1 MRSPLVVL
9 VPLLLLLLLLLAAS
23 SVEAA
28 AKNFDELCAQVR
40 AKSNGT
46 KREILFLFMVNCGFN
61 LFLAFFFPAGLLRVC
76 GRRKNGRLQMREQ
89 KAG

>member
-9 VPLLLLLLLLLAAS
+9 VPLLLLLLLLAAS

-40 AKSNGT
+40 AKSNDT
-46 KREILFLFMVNCGFN
+46 KREILFLFS
-61 LFLAFFFPAGLLRVC
+61 
-76 GRRKNGRLQMREQ
+76 
-89 KAG
+89 

>member
-9 VPLLLLLLLLLAAS
+9 VPLLLLLLLLAAS
-23 SVEAA
+23 SAEAA

-46 KREILFLFMVNCGFN
+46 KREILFLFS
-61 LFLAFFFPAGLLRVC
+61 
-76 GRRKNGRLQMREQ
+76 
-89 KAG
+89 